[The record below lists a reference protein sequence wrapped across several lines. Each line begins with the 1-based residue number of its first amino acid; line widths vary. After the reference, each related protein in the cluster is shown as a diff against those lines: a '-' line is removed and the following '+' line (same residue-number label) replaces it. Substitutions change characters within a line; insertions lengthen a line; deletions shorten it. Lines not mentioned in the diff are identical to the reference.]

1 MLEERNF
8 SVGLRNVP
16 LYAGGHHE
24 RVDGRG
30 YPKGVSVMEMSV
42 PAKIIAIAD
51 IYEALTAADRLYK
64 AAKTQQE
71 AISIM
76 ADMAAKGHIDQNLFK
91 LFVSSGVYQEYAD
104 QYLQDFQAKAID
116 ASQYL

>member
-1 MLEERNF
+1 
-8 SVGLRNVP
+8 
-16 LYAGGHHE
+16 
-24 RVDGRG
+24 
-30 YPKGVSVMEMSV
+30 MEMSV